1 MFRFILLFNGLK
13 VWSKDIERKSY
24 LRGDEQRSELLGE
37 EAVEAGV
44 VRDQDL
50 GDAVDRGHLLGHVL
64 DPGSGASNKTS
75 HLE

>member
-1 MFRFILLFNGLK
+1 MFRFRFGLEVCLK
-13 VWSKDIERKSY
+13 VIERKSY
-24 LRGDEQRSELLGE
+24 LRGDEERCELLGE

-64 DPGSGASNKTS
+64 DPGSGASNQTS
-75 HLE
+75 YLQ